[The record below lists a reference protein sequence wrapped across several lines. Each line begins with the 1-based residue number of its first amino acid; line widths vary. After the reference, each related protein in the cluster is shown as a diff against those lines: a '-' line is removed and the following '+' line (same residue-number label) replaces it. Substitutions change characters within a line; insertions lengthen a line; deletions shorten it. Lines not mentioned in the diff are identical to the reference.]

1 MNKILI
7 NKILIATFL
16 SLVFFACNNSD
27 KKIDQ
32 NNDDLINI
40 EENDSVT
47 IDEPLIISHD
57 TLLTNLANYIGLT
70 QIALEYENKHSNNKD
85 FLKLK
90 SETDINFST
99 IYNNRLLE
107 MTKWDISNYIG
118 NSNSSNTLFYPFS
131 GPDFLHVNFLYPDA
145 ETYILTAIEKIGF
158 LPDLSNKSSDFNLK
172 FLQDMNYFMRDI
184 YMRSYFITKR
194 MEVDLSETTMN
205 GLIGSLYWF
214 ISRTNHK
221 IISQEFITIDKNGII
236 IPETDKSQ
244 GWLLDEYDGV
254 SFNLLNEE
262 NEIKKL
268 IYFSADISNKGLNKK
283 NPQLKLFLNN
293 LNNVNTFVKSA
304 SYLMHYNSFDNIRN
318 IVLNNS
324 YSLFQDDTGVPIRFF
339 NSDNWVTS
347 LFGNYIDPIK
357 DFESTMD
364 IITQEDLRSFY
375 LDQTLNKGYLPF
387 SLGYHWRDSKKQ
399 NQQLVIKKD

>member
-1 MNKILI
+1 MNKILK
-7 NKILIATFL
+7 NKILVTTFL

-40 EENDSVT
+40 EENDT
-47 IDEPLIISHD
+47 ITINETLIISHD

-70 QIALEYENKHSNNKD
+70 QIASEYENKHSNNKD

-118 NSNSSNTLFYPFS
+118 SSNGSNTLFYPFS
-131 GPDFLHVNFLYPDA
+131 GPDFLHVNFLYPNA

-172 FLQDMNYFMRDI
+172 FLQDINYFMRDI

-221 IISQEFITIDKNGII
+221 IISQEFITIDENGII

-324 YSLFQDDTGVPIRFF
+324 YSLFQDDTGIPIRFF

>member
-1 MNKILI
+1 
-7 NKILIATFL
+7 
-16 SLVFFACNNSD
+16 
-27 KKIDQ
+27 
-32 NNDDLINI
+32 
-40 EENDSVT
+40 
-47 IDEPLIISHD
+47 
-57 TLLTNLANYIGLT
+57 
-70 QIALEYENKHSNNKD
+70 
-85 FLKLK
+85 
-90 SETDINFST
+90 
-99 IYNNRLLE
+99 
-107 MTKWDISNYIG
+107 
-118 NSNSSNTLFYPFS
+118 
-131 GPDFLHVNFLYPDA
+131 
-145 ETYILTAIEKIGF
+145 
-158 LPDLSNKSSDFNLK
+158 
-172 FLQDMNYFMRDI
+172 
-184 YMRSYFITKR
+184 

-339 NSDNWVTS
+339 NSDNWVTF

>member
-1 MNKILI
+1 MNKILK
-7 NKILIATFL
+7 NKILVTTFL

-40 EENDSVT
+40 EENDT
-47 IDEPLIISHD
+47 ITINEALIISHD

-70 QIALEYENKHSNNKD
+70 QIASEYENKHSNNKD

-118 NSNSSNTLFYPFS
+118 SINGSNTLFYPFS
-131 GPDFLHVNFLYPDA
+131 GPDFLHVNFLYPNA

-221 IISQEFITIDKNGII
+221 IISQEFITIDENGII

-324 YSLFQDDTGVPIRFF
+324 YSLFQDDTGIPIRFF